1 MSASPE
7 LNAAQLEAVEHRDGP
22 LLVLAGP
29 GSGKTRVITRRIA
42 RLVESGIYASRVL
55 ALTFTNKAATE
66 MGHRVERLLPG
77 TRVWVSTFH
86 RFCASLLRYHATAV
100 GLQPN
105 FTILDTPDQTTLLR
119 QVLSDLDIDSSSFP
133 PAKLLSRIGKAKHR
147 LQSPDDLAQH
157 LQEGRGSIADQ
168 VAARAYKGYQELL
181 LRSNAVDFDDLL
193 AHVARLLVEN
203 EEVRLQLA
211 SRFRYI
217 LVDEYQD
224 TNFAQYMIVRTLAAE
239 HRNLCVTGDPDQSIY
254 GWRGAEIGNILQFE
268 RDFPE
273 SKVVR
278 LEQNYRSTQAICR
291 AADRLIVHNQR
302 RKHKQLFTVNPE
314 GAPVEPLYFAD
325 QHLEAE
331 GIATL
336 IRQIAQH
343 EQRAWGEFAVFYRV
357 NALSRTL
364 ELALGRHRIPYQVA
378 AGLAFYERA
387 EVKDLLAYLRL
398 ILNPADRTALQ
409 RIINT
414 PARGLGKTTV
424 DRLLGWADQQRIPPL
439 EAARNAGQYPGF
451 TRRAVV
457 SLGRF
462 AEMIDRLSR
471 TPLGGVAPLFDELLR
486 VTRYQEGTT
495 KGDPE
500 ADLQRAANIAELRST
515 AAQYDQDH
523 ADNPTLEGF
532 LENSSL
538 VADLD
543 AVDEAAGRVTLMTL
557 HAAKGLEFPVV
568 FIVGVEEGLLP
579 HDRSLRSEN
588 PQELEEERRL
598 MFVGVTRARERLC
611 LTRTFLRDQRGQSL
625 LATPSRFLDE
635 LGLTTLST
643 PTQLPPLAPLP
654 APERRSSAGFGGDPF
669 PPPQEFARRDTAAQ
683 EGESAAEQAV
693 PRPASRSP
701 SRRPPAP
708 PAPPTPEEIE
718 AKKRRSAKLAGIPHL
733 TTAANLL
740 AGNSDQVPIPF
751 RFEVGM
757 LVRHP
762 KLGMGEVITSSG
774 TGSKQ
779 SISVR
784 FQTGEERSFLTLHAP
799 LQPVGLR

>member
-1 MSASPE
+1 MLASPE

-22 LLVLAGP
+22 MLVLAGP

-119 QVLSDLDIDSSSFP
+119 QVLSDLDIDSTSFP
-133 PAKLLSRIGKAKHR
+133 PGKLLSRIGKAKHR
-147 LQSPDDLAQH
+147 LQSPADLDQH

-168 VAARAYKGYQELL
+168 VASRAYKGYQELL

-193 AHVARLLVEN
+193 AHVARLLVEC
-203 EEVRLQLA
+203 EEVRQQLA
-211 SRFRYI
+211 TRFRYI

-224 TNFAQYMIVRTLAAE
+224 TNFAQYMIVRTLSAE

-273 SKVVR
+273 TKVVR

-302 RKHKQLFTVNPE
+302 RKHKQILTENPE

-331 GIATL
+331 GVATL

-343 EQRAWGEFAVFYRV
+343 ERRTWGEFAVFYRV

-398 ILNPADRTALQ
+398 IVNPSDRTALQ

-424 DRLLGWADQQRIPPL
+424 DRLLGWADQQRIAPL
-439 EAARNAGQYPGF
+439 EAARLAGQYPGF

-457 SLGRF
+457 SLARF
-462 AEMIDRLSR
+462 ADMIDRLSK
-471 TPLGGVAPLFDELLR
+471 TPFGGVAPLFDELLR

-495 KGDPE
+495 KGDAE
-500 ADLQRAANIAELRST
+500 ADLQRAANISELRST

-543 AVDEAAGRVTLMTL
+543 AVDESAGRVTLMTL

-568 FIVGVEEGLLP
+568 FLAGCEEGLLP
-579 HDRSLRSEN
+579 YLPPGRDADV
-588 PQELEEERRL
+588 EEERRL
-598 MFVGVTRARERLC
+598 FYVGMTRAQEKLILLRARNRL
-611 LTRTFLRDQRGQSL
+611 LFGQR
-625 LATPSRFLDE
+625 AENAPSRFLADIE
-635 LGLTTLST
+635 DALKAVHG
-643 PTQLPPLAPLP
+643 QAP
-654 APERRSSAGFGGDPF
+654 
-669 PPPQEFARRDTAAQ
+669 Q
-683 EGESAAEQAV
+683 
-693 PRPASRSP
+693 
-701 SRRPPAP
+701 SRRRNR
-708 PAPPTPEEIE
+708 EE
-718 AKKRRSAKLAGIPHL
+718 P
-733 TTAANLL
+733 
-740 AGNSDQVPIPF
+740 Q
-751 RFEVGM
+751 
-757 LVRHP
+757 
-762 KLGMGEVITSSG
+762 
-774 TGSKQ
+774 
-779 SISVR
+779 
-784 FQTGEERSFLTLHAP
+784 
-799 LQPVGLR
+799 LRLF